1 MIRVA
6 IAEDHD
12 LVREGIIKIVN
23 SFKDVKIIFDAPNG
37 KVLCDEI
44 LGGLEVDV
52 VLLDLEMPVMDGY
65 EAAEL
70 LSSKKTDI
78 KLLALSQHSLDR
90 YIVHFVEKGGVGYLL
105 KNVGAKDLEIAI
117 KQVHAKGYY
126 INENVS
132 FKMLRGMKKR
142 YKTNPGFGQDILT
155 ESERDVLLLLALGL
169 SSNEIADKIKKST
182 RTIENHR
189 ANMMEKL
196 GAKNSIQLVVTAL
209 QRELLVLEKIV

>member
-12 LVREGIIKIVN
+12 LVRQGIVKIIN
-23 SFKDVKIIFDAPNG
+23 SFKDVKVVLDAPNG
-37 KVLCDEI
+37 KELCDKI
-44 LGGLEVDV
+44 LEGMEVDV
-52 VLLDLEMPVMDGY
+52 AILDLEMPIMDGY
-65 EAAEL
+65 AAAEL
-70 LSSKKTDI
+70 LSSKTNI

-90 YIVHFVEKGGVGYLL
+90 YIVHFIEKGGVGYLL

-117 KQVHAKGYY
+117 KQVHVKGYF
-126 INENVS
+126 INDNVS

-142 YKTNPGFGQDILT
+142 YKTNPGFGTELLT
-155 ESERDVLLLLALGL
+155 ESEKEVLLYLGL
-169 SSNEIADKIKKST
+169 GHSSGEIAELMSKSA

-209 QRELLVLEKIV
+209 QRDLLVLEKIL